1 MRSSKTMKP
10 SLHCFAILASAVGL
24 SPMFAAN
31 NTIVEFDPSEAKSF
45 EWRVV
50 DDGVMGGR
58 SKGQVKVSDDGVLT
72 FQGKLSLENNG
83 GFSSIR
89 TGKIKKD
96 LSPFDGLVTRV
107 KGDGRTY
114 QMRLTTD
121 ARFRGMEISFKADF
135 ETKKGEWIEVKIPF
149 SEFSGSFRGMSL
161 KNERFNP
168 SKIQRL
174 GMLLADKKPGD
185 FKLQVDW
192 VRAYGGQSGD
202 IVSTALADGRFGTL
216 GKLLTEAKLLETLQG
231 KGPFTV
237 FAPTDEAFAKMP
249 KEAVVDLL
257 KPENREKL
265 QSILTFHVIAGS
277 VDLSGALSAG
287 QATTV
292 QGAPL
297 TVKFAEGSVRINE
310 ANLVNADIKC
320 SNGVIHV
327 IDSVIL
333 PPKPAND
340 LASVAEK
347 AGSFKTLL
355 AAVKAAGL
363 MEVLTGDQALT
374 VFAPT
379 DEAFAKLPKGT
390 VEALLKPENRDKL
403 KSVLA
408 LHVVP
413 GKVSA
418 GDALNAGQSK
428 ALSGGSLEFGI
439 SDGLFQ
445 VNGSTIVKTDIKCDN
460 GLIHVIDAVLLPSSA
475 SKDAGS
481 GKTAAQMIEEAIERG
496 VPVFNGGD
504 HAGCATIYRKCM
516 MGIAQS
522 DQVDDRIGKVIGELV
537 KRADQIEDD
546 SERAWILRGGLDHL
560 YSIMSGS

>member
-1 MRSSKTMKP
+1 MKP

-216 GKLLTEAKLLETLQG
+216 GKLLTEAQLLETLQG

-249 KEAVVDLL
+249 KETVVDLL

-333 PPKPAND
+333 PPRPAND

>member
-1 MRSSKTMKP
+1 MKP

-114 QMRLTTD
+114 QIRLTTD

-249 KEAVVDLL
+249 KETVVDLL

-390 VEALLKPENRDKL
+390 VEALLKQENRDKL

>member
-1 MRSSKTMKP
+1 MKP

>member
-1 MRSSKTMKP
+1 MRSSETMKP

-174 GMLLADKKPGD
+174 GMLLADKKPGN

-192 VRAYGGQSGD
+192 IRAYGGQSGD

-237 FAPTDEAFAKMP
+237 FAPTDEAFSKMP
-249 KEAVVDLL
+249 KETVVDLL

>member
-1 MRSSKTMKP
+1 
-10 SLHCFAILASAVGL
+10 
-24 SPMFAAN
+24 MFAAN

-216 GKLLTEAKLLETLQG
+216 GKLLTEAQLLETLQG

-249 KEAVVDLL
+249 KETVVDLL

-333 PPKPAND
+333 PPRPAND

>member
-216 GKLLTEAKLLETLQG
+216 GKLLTEAQLLETLQG

-249 KEAVVDLL
+249 KETVVDLL

-333 PPKPAND
+333 PPRPAND

>member
-1 MRSSKTMKP
+1 MRSSETMKP

-114 QMRLTTD
+114 QIRLTTD

-249 KEAVVDLL
+249 KETVVDLL

-390 VEALLKPENRDKL
+390 VEALLKQENRDKL

>member
-1 MRSSKTMKP
+1 MRSSETMKP
-10 SLHCFAILASAVGL
+10 SLHRLAILASAVGL

-249 KEAVVDLL
+249 KETVVDLL

-481 GKTAAQMIEEAIERG
+481 GKTAGQMIEEAIERG

>member
-1 MRSSKTMKP
+1 MRSSETMKP
-10 SLHCFAILASAVGL
+10 SLHRLAILASAVGL

-202 IVSTALADGRFGTL
+202 IASTALADGRFGTL

-249 KEAVVDLL
+249 KETVVDLL

-327 IDSVIL
+327 IDSVIF

-363 MEVLTGDQALT
+363 IEVLTGDQALT

-481 GKTAAQMIEEAIERG
+481 GKTAGQMIEEAIERG

>member
-1 MRSSKTMKP
+1 MRSSETMKP
-10 SLHCFAILASAVGL
+10 SLHRLAILASAVGL

-249 KEAVVDLL
+249 KETVVDLL

>member
-10 SLHCFAILASAVGL
+10 SLHCFAILASVVGL

-249 KEAVVDLL
+249 KETVVDLL